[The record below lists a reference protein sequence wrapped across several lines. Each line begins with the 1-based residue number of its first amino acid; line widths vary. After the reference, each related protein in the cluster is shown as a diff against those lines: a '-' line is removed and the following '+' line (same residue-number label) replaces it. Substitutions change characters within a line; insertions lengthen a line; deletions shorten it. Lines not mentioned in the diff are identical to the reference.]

1 MAGFMQSVKNLWN
14 MPEEFDNDGYEN
26 DSNSRKNNHKDK
38 KSYDEKSDRKSRRYS
53 DSSYEED
60 YNYSKEHKYSDHSY
74 SQLNNDDYLTDNIY
88 DNSTTNKVLN
98 INATTRLQVV
108 LFKPTSFGMDVTAIA
123 EELKKSHTVLLNF
136 EETPRDESKR
146 IVDFICGCAFFSDG
160 KVQRVAKNIFLVTPN
175 DVEFI
180 GNSLLD
186 ELQSN
191 GLQIDY

>member
-14 MPEEFDNDGYEN
+14 VPEEFEDNGYESDN
-26 DSNSRKNNHKDK
+26 RNHKTGHRDK
-38 KSYDEKSDRKSRRYS
+38 KSYDEKLSKQSKRYS
-53 DSSYEED
+53 ESSYEED
-60 YNYSKEHKYSDHSY
+60 YNYNTEDTYSEKKYS
-74 SQLNNDDYLTDNIY
+74 QKNDYTPDDFFASR
-88 DNSTTNKVLN
+88 NSNKVLN

-108 LFKPTSFGMDVTAIA
+108 LFKPTSFGNDVTTIA

>member
-14 MPEEFDNDGYEN
+14 VPEEFENDGYEN
-26 DSNSRKNNHKDK
+26 ENRNHKASHREKRNNDEMQSRRNK
-38 KSYDEKSDRKSRRYS
+38 HYNEASYDEDYSYNVEDTYTEKRYS
-53 DSSYEED
+53 QKTDYTPED
-60 YNYSKEHKYSDHSY
+60 FFGNK
-74 SQLNNDDYLTDNIY
+74 
-88 DNSTTNKVLN
+88 NSNKVLN

-108 LFKPTSFGMDVTAIA
+108 LFKPTSFGNDVTTIA

>member
-1 MAGFMQSVKNLWN
+1 MAGFMKSVKNLWN
-14 MPEEFDNDGYEN
+14 VPEEFENDGYEN
-26 DSNSRKNNHKDK
+26 ENRNHKASHREKRNNDETQSRRNK
-38 KSYDEKSDRKSRRYS
+38 HYNEASYDEDYSYNNVEDTYTEKRYS
-53 DSSYEED
+53 QKTDYTAED
-60 YNYSKEHKYSDHSY
+60 FFGNK
-74 SQLNNDDYLTDNIY
+74 
-88 DNSTTNKVLN
+88 NSNKVLN

-108 LFKPTSFGMDVTAIA
+108 LFKPTSFGNDVTTIA

-160 KVQRVAKNIFLVTPN
+160 KVQRVAKNIFLITPN